1 MSSKPVDRRTFLG
14 QASLTAGIVIASGVL
29 PLVSERAAQVR
40 TAGAVAECDEFRHVD
55 DMWGHW
61 PRYSHP
67 IPHACSQTQTVPR
80 EKAEPID
87 WIWVS

>member
-14 QASLTAGIVIASGVL
+14 QASLTAGVVIASGVL
-29 PLVSERAAQVR
+29 PLVSEHVPQVR
-40 TAGAVAECDEFRHVD
+40 TARAVVECDEFRHVD

-67 IPHACSQTQTVPR
+67 IPHACSQTETVSR
-80 EKAEPID
+80 EKAELID
-87 WIWVS
+87 WMWVS